1 MGLTGAGVEYLD
13 FCAGGLKVILERKPI
28 KNIYLR
34 VKRASDSQ
42 FYLHVSAPRKCS
54 VKHLRELVEAK
65 QPWIDGQVARRSALP
80 APVEFGYD
88 DGEEHLFLGKV
99 YQLKIVA
106 AKGAGRVLLSDFL
119 EIHAPLGS
127 GAQYRRNLLFRW
139 YAAEFTRVV
148 DSMFAAWQGRMG
160 VRADEWRARR
170 MKSRWGSCNV
180 VSRRVWLNLELV
192 KKPFP
197 CIEYV
202 LVHELAHLVERGHG
216 PRFWAVVER
225 QLPDWKERRSLLN
238 ELPPHGLV

>member
-1 MGLTGAGVEYLD
+1 MEYLD

-119 EIHAPLGS
+119 EMDFAGRPIRVADHCYGCTAGQGSSCGGALGS
-127 GAQYRRNLLFRW
+127 EKTAEP
-139 YAAEFTRVV
+139 AAA
-148 DSMFAAWQGRMG
+148 S
-160 VRADEWRARR
+160 
-170 MKSRWGSCNV
+170 
-180 VSRRVWLNLELV
+180 
-192 KKPFP
+192 
-197 CIEYV
+197 
-202 LVHELAHLVERGHG
+202 
-216 PRFWAVVER
+216 
-225 QLPDWKERRSLLN
+225 
-238 ELPPHGLV
+238 